1 MMGGQREELPTQIW
15 QNNNEQCCR
24 KWGTWAVFGQT
35 VKPIST
41 RGADYPYHSTTSPPG
56 FSDLATGLEPSLRNL
71 QIKKEGIAN
80 CIYFSSSL

>member
-24 KWGTWAVFGQT
+24 KWAVFGQT

-41 RGADYPYHSTTSPPG
+41 MGADYAHHSTTRPPQI
-56 FSDLATGLEPSLRNL
+56 LRPCDGPAYL
-71 QIKKEGIAN
+71 LGK
-80 CIYFSSSL
+80 

>member
-24 KWGTWAVFGQT
+24 KRGTRAVFGQT

-41 RGADYPYHSTTSPPG
+41 RGADYTHHSTTSPPD
-56 FSDLATGLEPSLRNL
+56 FQTLRR
-71 QIKKEGIAN
+71 A
-80 CIYFSSSL
+80 